1 MASSITQDT
10 KISIDTG
17 DLGTKIDSLK
27 GAITQAINGI
37 NTSVG
42 NKQSNFENALTRAV
56 EHSIQVSST
65 RLNQFFETSVNR
77 ASKEVIQYET
87 IINGML
93 TRIEKSNIVK
103 KSSNH
108 AINFEQQRMDAHSSQ
123 SQLIADQ
130 KKAFTDFKDALKQV
144 ASRLLTV
151 SMMYDKMDQMQDMH
165 NLAQL
170 THTDVGN
177 VAYFKAMGQLSS
189 KVDPAYLED
198 LYTKMNGLYGQRNS
212 KEFADNPLLKELS
225 KLKGQEHLVEN
236 LKKET
241 NPDRF
246 ATMLIQAMAQGNKEN
261 ADVFAKAIKE
271 QFGDDA
277 AVFTFLTD
285 LRIKLES
292 IETVAKA
299 RKDPSNIDPNN
310 ISLQADNIA
319 QGMSK
324 NAQPVLKAGFKRSQ
338 EQLQKDKTDMA
349 STAQSAPALNAWNNF
364 FEHFMRAHPEI
375 SKTIESFGALGS
387 AFDDIIKEIVPIAGG
402 ALALRGGITAISTSA
417 RVLAPALIA
426 VAPEIALFIAALGAA
441 AAAGYALA
449 YAVDK
454 TYDFFVETPE
464 QKKKREEHE
473 QQHAQDELKAN
484 APYIPTVDQNM
495 NGQRLVYDD
504 SYKEYKYIDPK
515 TGKEAFMG
523 KKLPEVKHAH
533 DELIANED
541 KVKDIEK
548 QMGVKIVMMPRSRGL
563 FSNSGTI
570 DFVVLDQEGNQLA
583 NLGRKLNASEG
594 QIAAQ
599 ILSSRQY
606 SNTLN
611 NRKKGNLEPILETKN
626 QRESPVFMK
635 QSIKDQPFNSPLSM
649 DISKIKEQVSTSM
662 QLSRQLLNTPN
673 TMQQRFNFYFTLPQ
687 TNSGK
692 IEHSFDHNSVV
703 SRKGGGPLS
712 NVDKAF
718 PNLGAKGI
726 PI

>member
-1 MASSITQDT
+1 MIDQNSGII
-10 KISIDTG
+10 KIDTS
-17 DLGTKIDSLK
+17 DLNNTILTFKNAVTDALK
-27 GAITQAINGI
+27 GFN
-37 NTSVG
+37 SVSDQ
-42 NKQSNFENALTRAV
+42 KTSNFEGALQKVISR
-56 EHSIQVSST
+56 SIDISSK
-65 RLNQFFETSVNR
+65 RLREFHESSLKTMNG
-77 ASKEVIQYET
+77 EVLKYEK
-87 IINGML
+87 IINGTL
-93 TRIEKSNIVK
+93 TQIEKSKFVQHIESKGVQFEEQDK
-103 KSSNH
+103 KIRN
-108 AINFEQQRMDAHSSQ
+108 SQ
-123 SQLIADQ
+123 NQLITDQ
-130 KKAFTDFKDALKQV
+130 KRAFIDFKDALKQI
-144 ASRLLTV
+144 SNRLLTV
-151 SMMYDKMDQMQDMH
+151 SGMFDKADQLQDRKNYADDI
-165 NLAQL
+165 NLPFKEFSTL
-170 THTDVGN
+170 LKMGN
-177 VAYFKAMGQLSS
+177 VSHGVEEPYMRDAIKNIVKLFYSRHEKDFDQNELIQA
-189 KVDPAYLED
+189 
-198 LYTKMNGLYGQRNS
+198 
-212 KEFADNPLLKELS
+212 LS
-225 KLKGQEHLVEN
+225 KLPGQEHLVEE
-236 LKKET
+236 LKKISDKD
-241 NPDRF
+241 PMAF
-246 ATMLIQAMAQGNKEN
+246 IKLMMQAMSQG
-261 ADVFAKAIKE
+261 AKDEKVN
-271 QFGDDA
+271 QG
-277 AVFTFLTD
+277 
-285 LRIKLES
+285 
-292 IETVAKA
+292 
-299 RKDPSNIDPNN
+299 IDNN
-310 ISLQADNIA
+310 ISTNYGAKMFFKDMGVFQTDPSGFNLYKWALGQATIEDNNLDA
-319 QGMSK
+319 NLNVSSK
-324 NAQPVLKAGFKRSQ
+324 NTIKKEEHEVT
-338 EQLQKDKTDMA
+338 KTA
-349 STAQSAPALNAWNNF
+349 STAQSAPALNAWNDF
-364 FEHFMRAHPEI
+364 WAYVMEKYPDM
-375 SKTIESFGALGS
+375 SKTFLSIGALGS
-387 AFDDIIKEIVPIAGG
+387 SLDDIIKEIVPIAGG
-402 ALALRGGITAISTSA
+402 ALALRGGMTAISTSA

-504 SYKEYKYIDPK
+504 YYKEYKYIDPK

-570 DFVVLDQEGNQLA
+570 DFVALDQEGNQLA

-635 QSIKDQPFNSPLSM
+635 QPIKDQSFNSPLSM

-703 SRKGGGPLS
+703 SRKGGSPLS

-718 PNLGAKGI
+718 PNFGAKGI